1 MQVKKKKKI
10 TNNSTNFS
18 LQVESVTQEDI
29 FDFDKER
36 IVNALIEEIECPI
49 DIANEVANEVSFRL
63 SKTNTEVLTPCL
75 IRSFVNVV
83 LCELG
88 YEKQLYSNS
97 EITISTND
105 IKGLIFNTDKNS
117 GNVAHNPEGIN
128 LSIAENVMKQYT
140 LKTLVP
146 KATAKKHLKGDI
158 HIHDLGMFNRFYCS
172 GHNPEYIKRYGIK
185 NMKNIPTASA
195 PAGTAWTAVR
205 HIASATMFFTSLF
218 AGAIGYDAINM
229 FLAPYTRG
237 WTEDKYVQ
245 LAQTL
250 LYDFSQLAG
259 AKGGQVSFTDFNIYA
274 VTPAFYVDAYAV
286 GAKGCYMFENSDKT
300 ITYIYDRKEF
310 EEYANTHNGKILT
323 YKDFEPETQKLCK
336 AILDVTKHGD
346 LRHMPFGFP
355 KIHFHVNRAVL
366 DDKNGRKLFDYMC
379 EVLAKTGNPYI
390 DFDRNA
396 AGMSQCC
403 RLVLEFDNDDLELT
417 KTPEELRFCGGQNVS
432 INLANIPLSANNEEE
447 FYKELKLRMDMCAE
461 MHKIK
466 LDYVKSIAV
475 CPDSSLE
482 FYEHGMDGKP
492 YIKYNKISW
501 LIGMVGLNECVY
513 NLTGKELHESKYS
526 FLKGLEIITWMNEYC
541 HKLSNLYG
549 MTMKLE
555 ETPAES
561 TSGRFAKLDH
571 KHYKNA
577 YTKGEGDGV
586 YYSNSIHFP
595 VDAHIDYID
604 ELKYQSKFHTLVDAG
619 AMIHIWIGDKSPSKY
634 AVAQTVENTW
644 YNTKCTEMTLSPNQ
658 TVCNDCNTTING
670 FFDNCPVCDSNNIFW
685 IARITGY
692 NVPVYMFNES
702 KIAELKDR
710 TKHDINNSEVSINFI
725 SDDLTNYDYNSV
737 GCTTIY
743 SKPNCPNCKV
753 VKKFL
758 DENNIQ
764 YKNLD
769 VTTDYKAKARLI
781 LEGKEMLPVI
791 QQENE
796 FIEFD
801 RNKFEK
807 IKKKILEYNLDNA
820 I

>member
-1 MQVKKKKKI
+1 
-10 TNNSTNFS
+10 
-18 LQVESVTQEDI
+18 
-29 FDFDKER
+29 
-36 IVNALIEEIECPI
+36 
-49 DIANEVANEVSFRL
+49 
-63 SKTNTEVLTPCL
+63 
-75 IRSFVNVV
+75 
-83 LCELG
+83 
-88 YEKQLYSNS
+88 
-97 EITISTND
+97 
-105 IKGLIFNTDKNS
+105 
-117 GNVAHNPEGIN
+117 
-128 LSIAENVMKQYT
+128 
-140 LKTLVP
+140 
-146 KATAKKHLKGDI
+146 
-158 HIHDLGMFNRFYCS
+158 
-172 GHNPEYIKRYGIK
+172 
-185 NMKNIPTASA
+185 
-195 PAGTAWTAVR
+195 
-205 HIASATMFFTSLF
+205 
-218 AGAIGYDAINM
+218 M

-237 WTEDKYVQ
+237 WSEDKYVQ

-274 VTPAFYVDAYAV
+274 VTPKFYEDTYAV
-286 GAKGCYMFENSDKT
+286 GAKGCYMFENNDKT
-300 ITYIYDRKEF
+300 ITYIYNRNEF
-310 EEYANTHNGKILT
+310 EEYATSHTGRILT
-323 YKDFEPETQKLCK
+323 YKDFEPETQKFCK

-355 KIHFHVNRAVL
+355 KIHFHVNQAVL
-366 DDKNGRKLFDYMC
+366 DDENGKKLFDYMC

-403 RLVLEFDNDDLELT
+403 RLVLEFDNEDLELT

-432 INLANIPLSANNEEE
+432 INLANIPLSTNNEEE

-475 CPDSSLE
+475 CSDSSLE
-482 FYEHGMDGKP
+482 FYEHGTDGKP
-492 YIKYNKISW
+492 YIKYDKISW

-513 NLTGKELHESKYS
+513 NLTGKELHESKS
-526 FLKGLEIITWMNEYC
+526 AFLKGLEIITWMNEYC
-541 HKLSNLYG
+541 HRLSTSYN

-555 ETPAES
+555 ESPAES

-571 KHYKNA
+571 KYYKNA

-619 AMIHIWIGDKSPSKY
+619 AMIHIWLGDKSPSTE
-634 AVAQTVENTW
+634 AVSQTVENTW
-644 YNTKCTEMTLSPNQ
+644 YHTDCTEMTLSPNQ
-658 TVCNDCNTTING
+658 TVCNNCNTTING
-670 FFDNCPVCDSNNIFW
+670 FFDTCPACNSNNIFW

-692 NVPVYMFNES
+692 NVPIYMFNAS

-710 TKHDINNSEVSINFI
+710 TKHNINDTEVSVNF
-725 SDDLTNYDYNSV
+725 LTNDLNNYEYDRA
-737 GCTTIY
+737 GITTIY
-743 SKPNCPNCKV
+743 SKPNCPNCKA

-758 DENNIQ
+758 TENNIS
-764 YKNLD
+764 YNDID

-781 LEGKEMLPVI
+781 LEGKKMLPVI

-801 RNKFEK
+801 RNEFEK
-807 IKKKILEYNLDNA
+807 IKKKILEYNCDNEV
-820 I
+820 

>member
-1 MQVKKKKKI
+1 MVVKKKKNVA
-10 TNNSTNFS
+10 NNSTNFS
-18 LQVESVTQEDI
+18 LQVESTAQEEI
-29 FDFDKER
+29 FDFDKDR
-36 IVNALIEEIECPI
+36 IVKALIEEVECSVE
-49 DIANEVANEVSFRL
+49 IANEVADKVTERL
-63 SKTNTEVLTPCL
+63 SKTNTEILTPCL

-88 YEKQLYSNS
+88 YKEQLHSNS

-105 IKGLIFNTDKNS
+105 IKGLIFNTDRNS
-117 GNVAHNPEGIN
+117 GNVSHNPEGIN
-128 LSIAENVMKQYT
+128 LSIAENVMKQYA

-146 KATAKKHLKGDI
+146 KETAKKHLKGDI
-158 HIHDLGMFNRFYCS
+158 HIHDLGMINRFYCS
-172 GHNPEYIKRYGIK
+172 GHNPEYIKRYGIRG
-185 NMKNIPTASA
+185 MKNIPTYSA

-274 VTPAFYVDAYAV
+274 VTPKFYEETYAV
-286 GAKGCYMFENSDKT
+286 GAKGCYMFENSNGT
-300 ITYIYDRKEF
+300 ITYIYDKNERN
-310 EEYANTHNGKILT
+310 EYASTHSGKLLT
-323 YKDFEPETQKLCK
+323 YKDFEPETQSICK
-336 AILDVTKHGD
+336 ALLKVTEHGD

-355 KIHFHVNRAVL
+355 KIHFHINQDVL
-366 DDKNGRKLFDYMC
+366 DDANGKKLFNYAC

-403 RLVLEFDNDDLELT
+403 RLVLEFDNEDLELT

-432 INLANIPLSANNEEE
+432 INLANIPLSTSNEEE

-482 FYEHGMDGKP
+482 FYEHGSDGKP
-492 YIKYNKISW
+492 YIKYDKISW

-513 NLTGKELHESKYS
+513 NLTGKQLHESKS
-526 FLKGLEIITWMNEYC
+526 AFLKGLEVITWMNEYS
-541 HKLSNLYG
+541 HRLSEQYG

-555 ETPAES
+555 ESPAES
-561 TSGRFAKLDH
+561 TSGRFAKLDR
-571 KHYKNA
+571 KYYKNA
-577 YTKGEGDGV
+577 YMKGEGDGV

-604 ELKYQSKFHTLVDAG
+604 ELKYQSKFHTLVEAG
-619 AMIHIWIGDKSPSKY
+619 SMIHIWIGDKAPSPE
-634 AVAQTVENTW
+634 AVENTILNAW
-644 YNTKCTEMTLSPNQ
+644 YNTKCTEMTLSPNE
-658 TVCNDCNTTING
+658 TVCNDCNTTVNK
-670 FFDNCPVCDSNNIFW
+670 FFDECPICNSKNIFW
-685 IARITGY
+685 NARITGY
-692 NVPVYMFNES
+692 NVPVYMFNAS
-702 KIAELKDR
+702 KLAELNDR
-710 TKHDINNSEVSINFI
+710 IKHNINDTEVSINFLC
-725 SDDLTNYDYNSV
+725 DDLNDYDYNNAFYL
-737 GCTTIY
+737 TIY
-743 SKPNCPNCKV
+743 SKPNCPNCKA

-758 DENNIQ
+758 DENNIN
-764 YKNLD
+764 YINYD
-769 VTTDYKAKARLI
+769 VTSDYKAKARLI

-791 QQENE
+791 QMDRK

-801 RNKFEK
+801 RNKFDE
-807 IKKKILEYNLDNA
+807 IKKEMVEYSTDE